1 MNKASQKYW
10 NDFWSARG
18 KEKPPSVTAWQFGA
32 VPDELAQLVVDGVKT
47 ATCSGL
53 IFYELENEPL
63 PAVDDYS
70 IILNSNEEPVAI
82 IRTSQVDQMPMNEVP
97 EEFAIAEGE
106 GDRTYRYWKEA
117 HECFFRKELSEVG
130 LAYTEDM
137 MLVCERFELV
147 DVKNKL

>member
-1 MNKASQKYW
+1 MNEQSKKYW
-10 NDFWSARG
+10 EVFWQNQG
-18 KEKPPSVTAWQFGA
+18 KAKPSSVTAWQFGA
-32 VPDELAQLVVDGVKT
+32 VPDQLAQLVIDGVKT

-70 IILNSNEEPVAI
+70 IVLSSKDEPLAI
-82 IRTSQVDQMPMNEVP
+82 IRTAQVDIMPMNEVP

-117 HECFFRKELSEVG
+117 HERFFKKELSEVG
-130 LAYTEDM
+130 LEYTEDM

-147 DVKNKL
+147 DVKN